1 MKTVFIN
8 CSPKKK
14 FSASA
19 YFLSVQKFFVG
30 GEKVKETLKNKQD
43 YDRILQILKDGD
55 SIVFGLPLYVDCLP
69 SHVIAFL
76 KKWKNFA

>member
-14 FSASA
+14 FSAST

-43 YDRILQILKDGD
+43 YDRIFVKEAT
-55 SIVFGLPLYVDCLP
+55 SFGYPLPTWGNSFFY
-69 SHVIAFL
+69 IF
-76 KKWKNFA
+76 